1 MKADNQAG
9 FTLTEVMFASAIT
22 LLLFLVLFETLSV
35 CQRLAANVKWRLA
48 ADALAYDVAWET
60 FNKQTAWFDT
70 RVTAAQAEW
79 REVPK
84 ERTSVWYADGK
95 AYYFRSITP
104 SGVPA
109 SNWVIR
115 TNVQWPLP
123 GKGNARLARDY
134 EVVRFRA
141 DRNLFRAAQ

>member
-1 MKADNQAG
+1 
-9 FTLTEVMFASAIT
+9 MFASAIA
-22 LLLFLVLFETLSV
+22 LLLFLILFETLTV

-48 ADALAYDVAWET
+48 ADALAYDLAWET

-70 RVTAAQAEW
+70 RVTVAQAGW
-79 REVPK
+79 HEVPA
-84 ERTSVWYADGK
+84 ERTSVWYASGK

-104 SGVPA
+104 NGVPA

-123 GKGNARLARDY
+123 GSGSAQLGRDY
-134 EVVRFRA
+134 EVVRFRC
-141 DRNLFRAAQ
+141 DRNLFRASQ